1 MRVCTL
7 RETELR
13 VNPTVIIVPLWAL
26 IAGEAWT
33 LVCSV
38 IALTLHECAHALTAR
53 QQGIRISVLTIYPM
67 GAVMDMVG
75 RDITPSME
83 CRTAAAGPI
92 VSVTACAL
100 SFAFGCLVPRCL
112 ELLKPFIYANAII
125 AAVNLLP
132 CFPLDGGRMC
142 ECLLLRFLPPKTA
155 AKICIYMGLALGAI
169 LAAVGVFF
177 TVYGLFMPVLYMLA
191 GFILTAAIKEIIH
204 LPEKQVSALLTR
216 RSAVKHGKS
225 VAMKLSIA
233 HGAMR
238 CDEAL
243 RCLCGSDYHILRVVD
258 DRMQRLGELDENA
271 VLDGIARYG
280 SNLSLG
286 ELLDKG
292 SKS

>member
-1 MRVCTL
+1 
-7 RETELR
+7 
-13 VNPTVIIVPLWAL
+13 
-26 IAGEAWT
+26 
-33 LVCSV
+33 
-38 IALTLHECAHALTAR
+38 
-53 QQGIRISVLTIYPM
+53 M
-67 GAVMDMVG
+67 GAVMDMDG

-100 SFAFGCLVPRCL
+100 SFAFGCLVLRCL

-225 VAMKLSIA
+225 VAMKLSMVTYETTDEVVTAMTRQIDEQSSGTEGQSGSTFIEQRSETVQPA
-233 HGAMR
+233 TITTENGQEAIVLYKREPELRGVVVVAQGAADLTVRLNLQRAVQAVTGLPLCAIEVLEMGY
-238 CDEAL
+238 DE
-243 RCLCGSDYHILRVVD
+243 D
-258 DRMQRLGELDENA
+258 
-271 VLDGIARYG
+271 
-280 SNLSLG
+280 
-286 ELLDKG
+286 
-292 SKS
+292 